1 MAEDHRPGISI
12 RALIPN
18 AVTAMALC
26 TGLSGVWFAMQQQWA
41 SALAAVVVAG
51 VLDALDGRIA
61 RLLKGESRFGA
72 ELDSLSDVLAFGA
85 TPALILYSWALHEM
99 PRFGW
104 TISVFFVL
112 CAALRLARFNARIDA
127 DEQPHKSAGFN
138 TGIPSPAGAGIA
150 SLPLMVWL
158 VTEWDIARD
167 WRLVAPWL
175 LLVALGMI
183 SNVATFS
190 WSSIKIRPS
199 LRFMALA
206 VVGLVAAGL
215 ITAPWETLIIITV
228 AYIGLLPLSIIG
240 YARVKRARRASAAQ
254 SA

>member
-1 MAEDHRPGISI
+1 MTDKPRPGIPL

-26 TGLSGVWFAMQQQWA
+26 TGLSGVWFAMQQRWD
-41 SALAAVVVAG
+41 AAVAAVIVAG
-51 VLDALDGRIA
+51 ILDALDGRIA

-85 TPALILYSWALHEM
+85 TPAIIMYSWVLTDM

-127 DEQPHKSAGFN
+127 EHQPHKSAGFN
-138 TGIPSPAGAGIA
+138 TGIPSPAGAGLA
-150 SLPLMVWL
+150 LLPLVIFIEFKLELAHNWQ
-158 VTEWDIARD
+158 
-167 WRLVAPWL
+167 LVAPWL
-175 LLVALGMI
+175 LIVALGMI
-183 SNVATFS
+183 SNIATFS

-199 LRFMALA
+199 MRFMALA
-206 VVGLVAAGL
+206 IVGLVAAGL
-215 ITAPWETLIIITV
+215 VAAPWVALIGLAL
-228 AYIGLLPLSIIG
+228 AYIGLLPLSIAS
-240 YARVKRARRASAAQ
+240 YARVKQKRKEAPNEAA
-254 SA
+254 